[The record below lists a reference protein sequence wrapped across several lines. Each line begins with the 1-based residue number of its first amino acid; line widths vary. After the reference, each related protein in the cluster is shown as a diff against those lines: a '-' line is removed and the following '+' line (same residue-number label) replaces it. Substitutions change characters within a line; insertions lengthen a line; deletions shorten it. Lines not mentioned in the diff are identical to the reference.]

1 MLSLLIFFI
10 FRLMRG
16 VLQIAKFRIV
26 AIFLAA
32 IFTNASLAQSNGI
45 TPTPQTRFLDSDG
58 REISNNEFVD
68 IRMANFHLPDGT
80 LMKTLDD
87 GTVEFRLQ
95 KVPQEGMQLPEFTVT
110 TLDGQTLSA
119 DELKGKVVVLNFWF
133 IGCPVCL
140 AHKPQLNELRSKF
153 AGNSDVVFLAMT
165 ADSASDVKKFIAK
178 ERFDYLQSANAVTAM
193 DKFGFTGYPKNIVV
207 SRTGE
212 VVYWRSTIKAWEKFE
227 TVIRTELA
235 NK

>member
-1 MLSLLIFFI
+1 
-10 FRLMRG
+10 MRR
-16 VLQIAKFRIV
+16 VLQNFAKVGYV
-26 AIFLAA
+26 AIFAA
-32 IFTNASLAQSNGI
+32 TIFVGTPFAQSNGN
-45 TPTPQTRFLDSDG
+45 TPPPHTRFLDSDG
-58 REISNNEFVD
+58 REITNNEFVD
-68 IRMANFHLPDGT
+68 IRMANFHLPDRT

-110 TLDGQTLSA
+110 TIDGQTLSTA
-119 DELKGKVVVLNFWF
+119 ELKGKVVVLNFWF

-140 AHKPQLNELRSKF
+140 AHKPQLNELRAKF
-153 AGNSDVVFLAMT
+153 AGNGDVVFLAMT
-165 ADSASDVKKFIAK
+165 ADKASDVKKFVGK
-178 ERFDYLQSANAVTAM
+178 EQFDYLQAANAKTAM

-227 TVIRTELA
+227 TVIRAEIDAKQT
-235 NK
+235 K